1 MKIIVRKML
10 RTDSTLRNE
19 LVNTCAN
26 GVYWTRT
33 GNKKSYHQYSTLPF
47 VFART
52 YNGYAVQYPCILSI
66 MIFPVCMI

>member
-1 MKIIVRKML
+1 ML
-10 RTDSTLRNE
+10 RTDSTLRNDP
-19 LVNTCAN
+19 VNTHAN

-33 GNKKSYHQYSTLPF
+33 GNKKSYNHYSILPF

-66 MIFPVCMI
+66 MISPVCTI